1 MNVKELIL
9 SRPAAG
15 IAAALVDR
23 LDFEASKRDRGIH
36 RITALIDSLRGMEPE
51 TTDYML
57 LSVYHMYDDKEFLDA
72 NLYCKS
78 ELPAEL
84 TPLPEVLEM
93 KGIDELPVDETEQ
106 AARAIQLP
114 QGYAF
119 ELSPWRE
126 VLGYEVNIAN
136 AQEVGIAAL
145 CAAVLYEMTFFDFD
159 EEAVEAERQKLY
171 DSLHEAEELDKFPPE
186 ERAKHFFSAEE
197 VFAGLGIPDP
207 SEEKRQEAHRQMCRE
222 MLINNHPIFY
232 TDLQKGV
239 CTYENTDL
247 GIHFERIDAG

>member
-197 VFAGLGIPDP
+197 VFAGLGIPEP
-207 SEEKRQEAHRQMCRE
+207 SEEERQEAHRQMCRE

-239 CTYENTDL
+239 CTYENTDS
-247 GIHFERIDAG
+247 GVHTERIDAG

>member
-9 SRPAAG
+9 SHPVAD
-15 IAAALVDR
+15 IAAALIDR
-23 LDFEASKRDRGIH
+23 LDVEPAKRDKGIR

-57 LSVYHMYDDKEFLDA
+57 LGVYHMYDDKEFLDA

-84 TPLPEVLEM
+84 APLPGIITA
-93 KGIDELPVDETEQ
+93 KGIDELTVDETEQ

-136 AQEVGIAAL
+136 AREVGVAAF
-145 CAAVLYEMTFFDFD
+145 CAAVLYEMTFFGFD
-159 EEAVEAERQKLY
+159 EKAVDAERQKLY
-171 DSLHEAEELDKFPPE
+171 DSLHEAEELDKLPPE
-186 ERAKHFFSAEE
+186 ERAKQFCYTRGCRLDYDAE
-197 VFAGLGIPDP
+197 VCHGCSHLPSGAGAESPRHPVEPANDVQLDP
-207 SEEKRQEAHRQMCRE
+207 PCGGRSLKA
-222 MLINNHPIFY
+222 
-232 TDLQKGV
+232 GV
-239 CTYENTDL
+239 
-247 GIHFERIDAG
+247 

>member
-9 SRPAAG
+9 SQPAAD
-15 IAAALVDR
+15 IAAALIDR
-23 LDFEASKRDRGIH
+23 LDVEASKRDRDIH
-36 RITALIDSLRGMEPE
+36 RITALIDILHGMEPE

-84 TPLPEVLEM
+84 APLPDILAV
-93 KGIDELPVDETEQ
+93 KGINELAVDETEQ

-136 AQEVGIAAL
+136 AQKVGIAAL
-145 CAAVLYEMTFFDFD
+145 CAAVLYEMTFFGFD

-186 ERAKHFFSAEE
+186 ERAKHFFSTEE
-197 VFAGLGIPDP
+197 VFAELDIPEP
-207 SEEKRQEAHRQMCRE
+207 SEEARQETHRQMCRE
-222 MLINNHPIFY
+222 MLINS
-232 TDLQKGV
+232 LR
-239 CTYENTDL
+239 TYQMLEKYVKKQ
-247 GIHFERIDAG
+247 

>member
-207 SEEKRQEAHRQMCRE
+207 SEEERQEAHRQMCRE

-239 CTYENTDL
+239 CTYENTNL

>member
-197 VFAGLGIPDP
+197 VFAGLGIPEP
-207 SEEKRQEAHRQMCRE
+207 SEEERQETHRQMCRE